1 MLGLGEER
9 ASPVIRAIRPWAP
22 RQFLQQLRKVRESF
36 MEEVTFEFCL
46 GGCVG
51 VSQTENG
58 DYRRGSSRCKG
69 VDCEQ
74 GWAVR

>member
-1 MLGLGEER
+1 
-9 ASPVIRAIRPWAP
+9 
-22 RQFLQQLRKVRESF
+22 

-58 DYRRGSSRCKG
+58 DYRRGAAGAKAWTVSRG
-69 VDCEQ
+69 GPFGEAGAQ
-74 GWAVR
+74 L